1 MIYKINC
8 SITLIIIFQI
18 TNSFAQN
25 KNSRLRAI
33 DSIHKVL
40 SKRDKSIDVKK
51 EAFLEL
57 GFLYA
62 PIQTD
67 SSFYYTNK
75 SYIEMKNEPV
85 DKYYGRYYYNLGRYY
100 STINEFDKAAVF
112 YKKAIPLNKFDND
125 KKWYY
130 LSVLNL
136 SARFMQI
143 SNFVEAERLM
153 LEMLEKAEFENS
165 VKNIGRSFTT
175 LSGISESM
183 GKKKECL
190 EYRIKAYNLFK
201 NAKMS
206 EDYSK
211 IVTMLAGSYYEDK
224 NYIKALDLFFEILE
238 INKKSNIDFDIFHTL
253 INISRT
259 YQRLDKNNEALQYV
273 NFANNIADKSNTKA
287 FLFLVYNAKGSINK
301 SLKNYDLAIK
311 YFIKALDNVQF
322 SSEISLNNMQLH
334 YKIAKAYFDKGDLKN
349 AELYYSKLTDSFKI
363 KNLNYDM
370 LQLKTEAFTLK
381 ASIDS
386 TKQDYAS
393 EMKNFKAGVNLKD
406 SLRALED
413 LTVVESIK
421 TKFKVAEKDNNIKVL
436 DLKNKVQ
443 KAEINSQNQKTIFFI
458 VLSIIAS
465 ILIGLLAYILK
476 IKQKNNLQ
484 LDSKNNQLTGLLNDK
499 ELLLKEIHHR
509 TKNNLQLLMSILKS
523 QTRQIDKDSL
533 SNFIQESQSRIVSMS
548 LIHEALYNHDTSEI
562 SFEKYVHDLYNKIN
576 DVYNLD
582 NQNIQINLN
591 FNNINLDVQ
600 TSIILGL
607 MLNELICNSFKY
619 AFTDKDMGIINID
632 LNIQNNNQY
641 SLQYTDN
648 GRIIPKESTKTFGKQ
663 LIQSLAEQ
671 LSGNLTINHEKGIVV
686 QMLFSD
692 LKNSEVKYA

>member
-1 MIYKINC
+1 
-8 SITLIIIFQI
+8 
-18 TNSFAQN
+18 
-25 KNSRLRAI
+25 
-33 DSIHKVL
+33 
-40 SKRDKSIDVKK
+40 
-51 EAFLEL
+51 
-57 GFLYA
+57 
-62 PIQTD
+62 
-67 SSFYYTNK
+67 
-75 SYIEMKNEPV
+75 
-85 DKYYGRYYYNLGRYY
+85 
-100 STINEFDKAAVF
+100 
-112 YKKAIPLNKFDND
+112 
-125 KKWYY
+125 
-130 LSVLNL
+130 
-136 SARFMQI
+136 
-143 SNFVEAERLM
+143 
-153 LEMLEKAEFENS
+153 
-165 VKNIGRSFTT
+165 
-175 LSGISESM
+175 
-183 GKKKECL
+183 
-190 EYRIKAYNLFK
+190 
-201 NAKMS
+201 
-206 EDYSK
+206 
-211 IVTMLAGSYYEDK
+211 
-224 NYIKALDLFFEILE
+224 
-238 INKKSNIDFDIFHTL
+238 
-253 INISRT
+253 
-259 YQRLDKNNEALQYV
+259 
-273 NFANNIADKSNTKA
+273 
-287 FLFLVYNAKGSINK
+287 
-301 SLKNYDLAIK
+301 
-311 YFIKALDNVQF
+311 
-322 SSEISLNNMQLH
+322 
-334 YKIAKAYFDKGDLKN
+334 
-349 AELYYSKLTDSFKI
+349 
-363 KNLNYDM
+363 
-370 LQLKTEAFTLK
+370 
-381 ASIDS
+381 
-386 TKQDYAS
+386 
-393 EMKNFKAGVNLKD
+393 MKNFKAGVNLKD

-484 LDSKNNQLTGLLNDK
+484 LDSKNNQLTRLLNDK
-499 ELLLKEIHHR
+499 ALVLKEIHHR